1 MRWTVGGGVE
11 ASARRNSRSG
21 LARCKTSRMD
31 PIEAA
36 EWALSLPEIDP
47 NKPSPAR
54 IYDYW
59 LGGSQNFAVDRQV
72 GQRALAALPNLAD
85 AIRAN
90 RAFLGRVVHHLASE
104 LGVTQFLDLGSG
116 VPTVGNVHEVARYV
130 DPTAKVVYVDVDPVA
145 IAHARALL
153 ADIDGVE
160 AILADLRQP
169 ENVLTHPLLLETLD
183 LAKPIAVLMYA
194 VLHFIPDTEHPEAI
208 VRAYIE
214 HAAPGSYLALSHGAP
229 DTGRPREQGT
239 MLNDY
244 QQETG
249 VTFITRDA
257 DQITTWL
264 TGLEIQPPGL
274 VTIDQWRPEPDIEKP
289 EYVAMYGVLARKP
302 SAPPVDADQAAS
314 GEVS

>member
-1 MRWTVGGGVE
+1 
-11 ASARRNSRSG
+11 
-21 LARCKTSRMD
+21 MD
-31 PIEAA
+31 PIDAA
-36 EWALSLPEIDP
+36 EFALSLPEIDP

-90 RAFLGRVVHHLASE
+90 RAFLGRVVHHLVAD
-104 LGVTQFLDLGSG
+104 LGIRQFLDLGSG

-130 DPTAKVVYVDVDPVA
+130 NPGAKVVYVDIDPVA

-153 ADIDGVE
+153 AEVDGVE

-169 ENVLTHPLLLETLD
+169 ESVLSHPLLRETLD
-183 LAKPIAVLMYA
+183 LTKPIAVLMYA
-194 VLHFIPDTEHPEAI
+194 VLHFIPDAEHPEAI
-208 VRAYIE
+208 VRAYTE
-214 HAAPGSYLALSHGAP
+214 RTAPGSYLALSHGAP
-229 DTGRPREQGT
+229 DTGRAREQNT

-249 VTFITRDA
+249 VPFITREA
-257 DQITTWL
+257 DQITGWFA
-264 TGLEIQPPGL
+264 GLDIQPPGL
-274 VTIDQWRPEPDIEKP
+274 VTIDQWRPEPDIEQP
-289 EYVAMYGVLARKP
+289 QYVAMYGVLARKP
-302 SAPPVDADQAAS
+302 SAPPTGD
-314 GEVS
+314 E